1 MDSLMIAIMLS
12 IHSVPVPVVRNVA
25 IKPPECVASI
35 PMREETEIKAP
46 NVWDMEGGTDER

>member
-12 IHSVPVPVVRNVA
+12 THSVPAPVVRNVA

-35 PMREETEIKAP
+35 PTREEVEIKSP
-46 NVWDMEGGTDER
+46 NVWGAEE